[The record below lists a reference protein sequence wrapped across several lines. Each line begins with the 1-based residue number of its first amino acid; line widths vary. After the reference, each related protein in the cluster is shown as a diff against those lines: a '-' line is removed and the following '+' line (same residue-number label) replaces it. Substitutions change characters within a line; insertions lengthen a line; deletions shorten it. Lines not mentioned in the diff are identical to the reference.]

1 MVRPLAL
8 SPSFEAVLF
17 YPSPSPLIFMSAST
31 TQHLK
36 AALYAR
42 VSTEE
47 QREGQT
53 IDSQVAEIEHFAKDK
68 GWLILGVYKDEGWSG
83 SLLARPELDRLRDD
97 ASRGLFDVVIINDV
111 DRLARDVSHL
121 GIVKRDLER
130 HGVQVIFRKLP
141 AEKSPT
147 YNLMVN
153 ILGSFA
159 EFERELIIDRTRRG
173 RRHKVEVRKLFLGG
187 NAPYGYRYVPK
198 DRTTGKEGLL
208 ELIPEEASVVRQ
220 MFEWIDKEGLSAR
233 RVVDRLTEMKVP
245 PRKGGDH
252 WGKSSVLRILRTET
266 YAGVWHY
273 NKYEGCEPK
282 STSRSNGYK
291 RSLKCSLRRRDRSE
305 WIPVVLPDSLQVVD
319 RGCWERVQ
327 RQLDRNITFSPRNAK
342 HEYLLKGLV
351 KCGGCGARYVG
362 DPCHGKF
369 YYRCLSRCKSYPTV
383 REEVL
388 NAAIWKAIK
397 EVILD
402 PSIVADQLA
411 RLYEKRADGEKQL
424 TTEQQEVEASLA
436 EIDKEEE
443 RVVEAYRMSIL
454 SPAQLG
460 RELEKLKARKASI
473 EARKASL
480 TANKNLVELPA
491 LRRSLEEYC
500 KYAAGRL
507 KSFDHQEKKRFLQTL
522 ISEVVFEG
530 TRVMIRGFIPIIG
543 APSHKHSDHEPRSTA
558 PDGGVEG
565 MPEHPPGRNS
575 VETPFELSQLI
586 PQTPT
591 IYEQIDLEWVKKQVR
606 QNPLVTLQQLSD
618 SISQEFGMT
627 LSISHM
633 ERILRLA
640 GVSRI
645 SGSRA
650 KQVAV

>member
-369 YYRCLSRCKSYPTV
+369 YYRCLSRCKKYPTV

-388 NAAIWKAIK
+388 DSAIWEAIK
-397 EVILD
+397 EAILD

-411 RLYEKRADGEKQL
+411 KIYKKRAGSEKQI
-424 TTEQQEVEASLA
+424 TTEQQEMESSLA
-436 EIDKEEE
+436 ELDKEEE

-473 EARKASL
+473 EASL
-480 TANKNLVELPA
+480 TANKNLIELPA

-507 KSFDHQEKKRFLQTL
+507 KSFSSQEKQRFLQTL
-522 ISEVVFEG
+522 INEVVFEG
-530 TRVMIRGFIPIIG
+530 TRVRIRGVIPI
-543 APSHKHSDHEPRSTA
+543 SDTTSNKQSDQESQITA
-558 PDGGVEG
+558 PGGG
-565 MPEHPPGRNS
+565 ANDMLEHRRGHRS
-575 VETPFELSQLI
+575 IETPFEISRPL
-586 PQTPT
+586 PQPVS
-591 IYEQIDLEWVKKQVR
+591 LVR
-606 QNPLVTLQQLSD
+606 QFEGQWFNELISKHPDVTLQQLCHLVR
-618 SISQEFGMT
+618 QERGMIV
-627 LSISHM
+627 SISHM
-633 ERILRLA
+633 SRILRRFDLHWKA
-640 GVSRI
+640 S
-645 SGSRA
+645 
-650 KQVAV
+650 